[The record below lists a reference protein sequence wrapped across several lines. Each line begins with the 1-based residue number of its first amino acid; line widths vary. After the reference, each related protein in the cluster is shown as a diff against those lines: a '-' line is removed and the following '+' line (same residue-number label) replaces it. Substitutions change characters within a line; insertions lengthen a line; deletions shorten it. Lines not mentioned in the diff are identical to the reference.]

1 VQRIDIGS
9 AAFDPLLHEAVS
21 VVPAEDPAHE
31 GRIVGVVRHGYRI
44 GGDVLRPALVAVA
57 KAKQPVD

>member
-1 VQRIDIGS
+1 
-9 AAFDPLLHEAVS
+9 LLHEAVS

-44 GGDVLRPALVAVA
+44 GGEVLRPALVAVA